1 MPKPKVIGYF
11 EGEEFWTAFDWQYN
25 EYAGPGKRL
34 RILKDG
40 KKLWVQV
47 VGPDGI
53 GGDPLDNSHPCP
65 GSPGC
70 P

>member
-1 MPKPKVIGYF
+1 MPQPKVLAYF
-11 EGEEFWTAFDWQYN
+11 EGEGFWSVFDAERL
-25 EYAGPGKRL
+25 EYAGPNARL

-40 KKLWVQV
+40 DKYYVQF
-47 VGPDGI
+47 VGPDGE
-53 GGDPLDNSHPCP
+53 GGDPLNDSHPCP